1 MSMLRNMLCFNN
13 LKTQKVKSKHVE
25 IFVILKNAIG
35 FVTLCKFETVQ
46 WKDAGAE

>member
-1 MSMLRNMLCFNN
+1 MPILGNMLWFNN

-25 IFVILKNAIG
+25 IFLILKNAIG

-46 WKDAGAE
+46 W